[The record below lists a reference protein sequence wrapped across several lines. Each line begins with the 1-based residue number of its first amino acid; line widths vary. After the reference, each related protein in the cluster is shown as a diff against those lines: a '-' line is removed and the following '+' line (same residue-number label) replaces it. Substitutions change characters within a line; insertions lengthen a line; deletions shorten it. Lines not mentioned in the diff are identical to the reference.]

1 MAHQVPWN
9 KYIVDT
15 FITEGML
22 SSDEAFIIRTRA
34 MGWTVTQQALAINK
48 STSVVH
54 NMISVLK
61 KKYDAVQKY
70 NPTLPERKSSAK
82 ETYMDTH

>member
-9 KYIVDT
+9 KKIVET
-15 FITEGML
+15 FISEGML

-34 MGWTVTQQALAINK
+34 MGWTVTKQARELCVSE
-48 STSVVH
+48 STVH
-54 NMISVLK
+54 NMIALLK
-61 KKYDAVQKY
+61 KKYDIVQAY
-70 NPTLPERKSSAK
+70 NPDLPPRKQSAK